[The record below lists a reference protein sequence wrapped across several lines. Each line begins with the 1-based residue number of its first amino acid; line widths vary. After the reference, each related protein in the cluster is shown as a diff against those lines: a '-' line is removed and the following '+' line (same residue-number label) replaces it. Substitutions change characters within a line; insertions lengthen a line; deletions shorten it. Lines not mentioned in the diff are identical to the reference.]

1 MQPHLRCLLALPSAA
16 LLAAC
21 AAAVV
26 LLAPMIN
33 AKSYVQVRVLT
44 ALIGV
49 CWGTGVHV
57 PACLGQRAALQFTAL
72 ADPTHSLLYWLQ
84 LKNERLAAEGKTA

>member
-1 MQPHLRCLLALPSAA
+1 LELATHTPPPCCILPLPHAA

-33 AKSYVQVRVLT
+33 AKSYVQ
-44 ALIGV
+44 I
-49 CWGTGVHV
+49 
-57 PACLGQRAALQFTAL
+57 
-72 ADPTHSLLYWLQ
+72 
-84 LKNERLAAEGKTA
+84 KNERLAAEGKAA

>member
-1 MQPHLRCLLALPSAA
+1 MANSMLLLPCPPTSNSFRPAA

-33 AKSYVQVRVLT
+33 AKSYVQ
-44 ALIGV
+44 
-49 CWGTGVHV
+49 
-57 PACLGQRAALQFTAL
+57 
-72 ADPTHSLLYWLQ
+72 
-84 LKNERLAAEGKTA
+84 LKNERLAAGGKEA